1 MFANY
6 DAPALTTRCNI
17 RRSECESLFLVRG
30 RSGPDCCGEPVV
42 RSVVGKRWD
51 QHRTACHPWCA
62 LVASEGAGIVSDAR
76 CTSELTGEEPNCDR
90 LPARRERGRGAPG
103 LTCSGVARARRGPG
117 EARYRTVFRDRYM
130 GIPANRSAWAPPSMT
145 RQARTAG

>member
-1 MFANY
+1 
-6 DAPALTTRCNI
+6 
-17 RRSECESLFLVRG
+17 
-30 RSGPDCCGEPVV
+30 
-42 RSVVGKRWD
+42 
-51 QHRTACHPWCA
+51 

-76 CTSELTGEEPNCDR
+76 CTSELTGEEPNRDR

-145 RQARTAG
+145 RQARTAGWWNTAPRSWCLPFWTALNRVPISRPRRPAPHQARARSRRPG